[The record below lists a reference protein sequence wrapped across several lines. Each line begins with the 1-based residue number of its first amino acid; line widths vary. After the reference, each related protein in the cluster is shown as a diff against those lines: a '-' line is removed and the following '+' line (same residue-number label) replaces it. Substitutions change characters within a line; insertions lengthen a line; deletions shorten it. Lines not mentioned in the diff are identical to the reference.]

1 MSRPKDQTRDAS
13 ADAVMSAVTG
23 PGQSPEHATTR
34 MIPCTAATV
43 LRAKLGGSAERSHGI
58 TQAAVT
64 KA

>member
-1 MSRPKDQTRDAS
+1 MSRPKDQTSDAS
-13 ADAVMSAVTG
+13 ADAVMSAATG
-23 PGQSPEHATTR
+23 PGQTPEHATTR

-58 TQAAVT
+58 SRATAT